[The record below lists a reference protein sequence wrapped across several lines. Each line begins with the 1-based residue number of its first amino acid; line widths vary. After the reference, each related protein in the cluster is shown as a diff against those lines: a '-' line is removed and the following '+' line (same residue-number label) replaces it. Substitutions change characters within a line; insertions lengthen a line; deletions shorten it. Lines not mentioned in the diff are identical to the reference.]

1 VPAPLQ
7 IAVAQPPCTTGALAE
22 NAEAHA
28 LTVLAARARLVVFPE
43 LSLTGY
49 DLEAPTLALD
59 DPVLGPII
67 EACGT
72 MNTVALV
79 GAPTSAEDTADQN
92 AGDGVDRSIAVVL
105 VDAGGARVVYRKQHL
120 GADESE
126 HFSPG
131 PRPVVLDLDGW
142 RVGLGVCRDTGV
154 GDHVKELANAGIDLY
169 VAGLVDR
176 PCDLAVQRDR
186 AVTIATTC
194 GAYVGFASFAGPT
207 AGGYDETAGSSA
219 VYRPD
224 GTLLTETS
232 TLPGGIARALLV

>member
-1 VPAPLQ
+1 MPAPLQ
-7 IAVAQPPCTTGALAE
+7 IAVAQPPCTTGSPAE

-43 LSLTGY
+43 LSLSGY
-49 DLEAPTLALD
+49 DLDAPTLAVD
-59 DPVLGPII
+59 DPVLGPVV

-72 MNTVALV
+72 MNTVALL
-79 GAPTSAEDTADQN
+79 GAPTSAGDTAR
-92 AGDGVDRSIAVVL
+92 DGLDRSISVVL

-120 GADESE
+120 GAEERE

-154 GDHVKELANAGIDLY
+154 GDHVKELADAGIDLY

-176 PCDLAVQRDR
+176 PSDLAVQRSR
-186 AVTIATTC
+186 AAAIASTC

-207 AGGYDETAGSSA
+207 AGGYDETAGRSA
-219 VYRPD
+219 VYRRD
-224 GTLLTETS
+224 GTVLAETS
-232 TLPGGIARALLV
+232 ALPGGIARALLA

>member
-1 VPAPLQ
+1 MPAPLQ
-7 IAVAQPPCTTGALAE
+7 IAVAQPPCTTGSPAE

-28 LTVLAARARLVVFPE
+28 LTVLAARSRLVVFPE
-43 LSLTGY
+43 LSLSGY
-49 DLEAPTLALD
+49 DLDAPTLAVD
-59 DPVLGPII
+59 DPVLGPVV

-72 MNTVALV
+72 MNTVALL
-79 GAPTSAEDTADQN
+79 GAPTSAGDT
-92 AGDGVDRSIAVVL
+92 AGDGVDRSISVVL

-120 GADESE
+120 GAEERE

-154 GDHVKELANAGIDLY
+154 RDHVKELADAGIDLY

-176 PCDLAVQRDR
+176 PSDLAVQRAR
-186 AVTIATTC
+186 AAAIASTC

-207 AGGYDETAGSSA
+207 AGGYDETAGRSA
-219 VYRPD
+219 VYRRD
-224 GTLLTETS
+224 GTVLAETS
-232 TLPGGIARALLV
+232 ALPGGIARALLA

>member
-1 VPAPLQ
+1 MPAPLQ
-7 IAVAQPPCTTGALAE
+7 IAVAQPPCTTGSPAE

-43 LSLTGY
+43 LSLSGY
-49 DLEAPTLALD
+49 DLDAPTLAVD
-59 DPVLGPII
+59 DPVLGPVV

-72 MNTVALV
+72 MNTVALL
-79 GAPTSAEDTADQN
+79 GAPTSAGDTAR
-92 AGDGVDRSIAVVL
+92 DGLDRSISVVL

-120 GADESE
+120 GAEERE

-154 GDHVKELANAGIDLY
+154 GDHVKELADAGIDLY

-176 PCDLAVQRDR
+176 PSDLAVQR
-186 AVTIATTC
+186 V
-194 GAYVGFASFAGPT
+194 
-207 AGGYDETAGSSA
+207 AGGRDRQHVRRVRGVRELRRTDGGRVRRDRRTVGGVPTGRDGAGRDLGA
-219 VYRPD
+219 AGWDRP
-224 GTLLTETS
+224 GAAGLT
-232 TLPGGIARALLV
+232 